1 MDWSLAQSPAGQE
14 LTAFVQRLIA
24 IRLEHTALRSRHFL
38 HGQKEPAPGILD
50 IAWFDENGARIPDD
64 SWKNS
69 ELRLLVLR
77 RASANEDGTASL
89 LTLLLNPTA
98 DNCLFKLPEPEIPTR
113 ILVDSAKPAGSESE
127 LQGGKIEV
135 EARST
140 VLTYAKLERQH
151 R

>member
-1 MDWSLAQSPAGQE
+1 MDWSQAQSPAGKE

-50 IAWFDENGARIPDD
+50 IAWFDENGASIPDD
-64 SWKNS
+64 NWKKP

-77 RASANEDGTASL
+77 RASANEDGTVSL

-98 DNCLFKLPEPEIPTR
+98 DNHPFALPEPVMPTR
-113 ILVDSAKPAGSESE
+113 ILVDSAKPREPE
-127 LQGGKIEV
+127 IDLEDGKVEV
-135 EARST
+135 QARSA
-140 VLTYAKLERQH
+140 VLTYAKLERP
-151 R
+151 